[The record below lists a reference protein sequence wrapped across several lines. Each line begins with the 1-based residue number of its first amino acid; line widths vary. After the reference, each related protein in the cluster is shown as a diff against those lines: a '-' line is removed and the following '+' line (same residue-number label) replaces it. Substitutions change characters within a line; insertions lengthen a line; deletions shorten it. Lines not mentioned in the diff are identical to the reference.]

1 MQITYQY
8 KLRPTAEQEALMSAW
23 LDKLRAQYNWLLVKP
38 WQQVKVRSPHTK
50 QLYLELM
57 QRYWALLARIHFPVS
72 SYRRRMKSLSLG

>member
-38 WQQVKVRSPHTK
+38 WQ
-50 QLYLELM
+50 
-57 QRYWALLARIHFPVS
+57 
-72 SYRRRMKSLSLG
+72 